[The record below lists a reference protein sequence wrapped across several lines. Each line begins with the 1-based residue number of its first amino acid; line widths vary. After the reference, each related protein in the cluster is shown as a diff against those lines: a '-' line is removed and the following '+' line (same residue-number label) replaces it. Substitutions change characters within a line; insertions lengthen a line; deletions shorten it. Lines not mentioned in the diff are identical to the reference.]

1 MEIVFRK
8 TRKHNRRQKTKNRH
22 RAITKSR
29 QRGGASGT
37 ARISIKYKTAT
48 SDDTS
53 SYIQLVSP
61 GVVDWTDNYN
71 LKRLD
76 KEPLLEIMGLDAGK
90 KYLLVMT
97 DPNALG
103 KTWTHWVVIVNGAG
117 QIVKPAIAEYSKPS
131 PPAGSGVHHYIFRFY
146 DMAVVGKMPSPLLGM
161 SRGVYFAVKLKKLLE
176 GKQVLA
182 EATFTIDSNK
192 IKNGKQR
199 GVMGNVIGVGLDAL
213 R

>member
-1 MEIVFRK
+1 
-8 TRKHNRRQKTKNRH
+8 
-22 RAITKSR
+22 
-29 QRGGASGT
+29 
-37 ARISIKYKTAT
+37 
-48 SDDTS
+48 
-53 SYIQLVSP
+53 
-61 GVVDWTDNYN
+61 
-71 LKRLD
+71 LD
-76 KEPLLEIMGLDAGK
+76 KEPSLEITGLDSES

-161 SRGVYFAVKLKKLLE
+161 SRGDYFAVKLKKILE
-176 GKQVLA
+176 GKPVLA

-199 GVMGNVIGVGLDAL
+199 GVMGNAIGVALDAL
-213 R
+213 RTFAK